1 MVMSLQERLETV
13 EGRTELLR
21 HWAGNVPIEALRLIP
36 SLFALIDEREEEI
49 QSLRRERD
57 TLVEAYLN
65 ESYRK
70 A

>member
-1 MVMSLQERLETV
+1 MSLQERLETV

-21 HWAGNVPIEALRLIP
+21 HWAGNVPVEALRLIP
-36 SLFALIDEREEEI
+36 SLLSLIDEREEEI

>member
-1 MVMSLQERLETV
+1 MSLQERLETV

>member
-1 MVMSLQERLETV
+1 MSLQERLETV
-13 EGRTELLR
+13 EGRTKLLR
-21 HWAGNVPIEALRLIP
+21 HWAGNVPVEALRLIP

>member
-1 MVMSLQERLETV
+1 MSLQERLETV
-13 EGRTELLR
+13 EGRTGLLR
-21 HWAGNVPIEALRLIP
+21 HWAGNVPLAALKLVP
-36 SLFALIDEREEEI
+36 ALFALIDERESEI

>member
-1 MVMSLQERLETV
+1 MSLQERLETV

-21 HWAGNVPIEALRLIP
+21 HWAGNVPVEALRLIP
-36 SLFALIDEREEEI
+36 SLFSLIDEREEEI